1 MGRFFYFAKLSI
13 LFYVTSTGGR
23 KMDYKDTLLMPQ
35 TDFPMRGNLPKREPE
50 IQEKWEEMN
59 IYGKVQDRTKGRPMY
74 VLHDGPPYANGDIHM
89 GHALNKILKDIIVR
103 NKSMSGYHAPYVPG
117 WDTHGLPIEQALT
130 NKGVKRKEMTI
141 AEFRKLCAEYALKQI
156 DNQRSQF
163 KRLGVRGDWENPYI
177 TLKPEYEAQQIKVFG
192 EMAKKGYIYKGKKP
206 VYWSPSS
213 ESALAEAEIEYQDKR
228 SPSIY
233 VGFKVK
239 DGKGVLDTDTQIVIW
254 TTTPWTIPAN
264 LGISVHP
271 ELTYVVVK
279 ANNNKYLVAE
289 SLLEAAA
296 KEIGWENTEVIQ
308 KIKGGEL
315 EYVVAEHPLYGRDS
329 LVMLGEHVTTDA
341 GTGCVH
347 TAPGHGED
355 DFYVG
360 QKYGLDVLCPVDD
373 KGCMTNE
380 APGFEGIFYE
390 EANKPI
396 GQSLEEKG
404 ALLKL
409 SFFTHSY
416 PHDWRTKKPVIF
428 RATAQWF
435 ASIKDFRN
443 ELLEAVKETKWV
455 PVWGETRLFNMVRD
469 RGDWCISRQRAWGV
483 PIPVFYAENG
493 EAVITD
499 ETINHISDLFRENG
513 SNVWFER
520 EANDLLPEGFSH
532 PGSPNGTF
540 TKETD
545 IMDVWFDSGSSHQAV
560 LEEREDLVRPAD
572 LYLEGSDQYRGWFNS
587 SLSTAVAVTG
597 KAPYKGVLSHGF
609 ALDGEG
615 RKMSKSIGNVVVPA
629 KVMNQLGADI
639 LRLWV
644 ASVDYQADVR
654 VSDAILKQVAE
665 VYRKIRNTF
674 RFLLGNLADFNP
686 ETDAI
691 SYENLR
697 EVDQF
702 MLVKLNKLIK
712 YVRNAYENFEFAGI
726 YHAVNNF
733 CTLDLSA
740 FYLDF
745 AKDVLYIEAVDNHE
759 RRAIQT
765 VLYESLI
772 SLTKLVTPILS
783 HTADE
788 VWQFIPSVKDES
800 VQLTDMPEYK
810 EFENAQHLE
819 SKWNSF
825 MRLRDDVLKALE
837 EARNAKVIG
846 KSLTAK
852 VTLYVNENSKTLL
865 ESIQENL
872 KQLFIVSEF
881 EVAGAYDEAPEDAI
895 KLDTAAI
902 LVSKAEGE
910 TCDRCWIVTPEVGQD
925 HDHETLCPRC
935 AEVVKEHYSHLA

>member
-1 MGRFFYFAKLSI
+1 
-13 LFYVTSTGGR
+13 
-23 KMDYKDTLLMPQ
+23 MDYKETLLMPK
-35 TDFPMRGNLPKREPE
+35 TEFPMRGNLPKREPAM
-50 IQEKWEEMN
+50 QEKWEEMK
-59 IYGKVQDRTKGRPMY
+59 IYEKVQERTQGRPMF

-89 GHALNKILKDIIVR
+89 GHALNKILKDFIVR
-103 NKSMSGYHAPYVPG
+103 YKSMSGFHAPYVPG

-141 AEFRKLCAEYALKQI
+141 AEFRKLCEEYAYEQI
-156 DNQRSQF
+156 ANQKEQF
-163 KRLGVRGDWENPYI
+163 KHLGVRGDWDNPYI

-192 EMAKKGYIYKGKKP
+192 EMAKKGYIYKGLRP

-213 ESALAEAEIEYQDKR
+213 ESALAEAEIEYKDKR

-233 VGFKVK
+233 VAFDVK
-239 DGKGVLDTDTQIVIW
+239 DGKGVLEEGTKIVIW

-271 ELTYVVVK
+271 ELTYAVVEAGGQKYVVVEDLK
-279 ANNNKYLVAE
+279 EEVA
-289 SLLEAAA
+289 S
-296 KEIGWENTEVIQ
+296 KVGWEASQTV
-308 KIKGGEL
+308 KTVKGAEL
-315 EYVVAEHPLYGRDS
+315 EHVLAKHPLYDRDS

-355 DFYVG
+355 DFIIG
-360 QKYGLDVLCPVDD
+360 KKYGLDVLCPVNDR
-373 KGCMTNE
+373 GVMTEE
-380 APGFEGIFYE
+380 APGFAGLFYD
-390 EANKPI
+390 EANKPVTEK
-396 GQSLEEKG
+396 LEEAG

-409 SFFTHSY
+409 EFFTHSY

-435 ASIKDFRN
+435 ASIDKFRS

-455 PVWGETRLFNMVRD
+455 PAWGETRLFNMVRD

-483 PIPVFYAENG
+483 PIPVFYAENN
-493 EAVITD
+493 EPIITD
-499 ETINHISDLFRENG
+499 ETIAHISELFREHG
-513 SNVWFER
+513 SNIWFER
-520 EANDLLPEGFSH
+520 EAKELLPEGFTH
-532 PGSPNGTF
+532 LGSPNGYF

-560 LEEREDLVRPAD
+560 LEERADLQRPAD

-587 SLSTAVAVTG
+587 SLTTGVAVTG

-615 RKMSKSIGNVVVPA
+615 HKMSKSLGNVVVPS
-629 KVMNQLGADI
+629 KVMKQLGADI

-644 ASVDYQADVR
+644 ASVDFQADVR

-674 RFLLGNLADFNP
+674 RFLLGNLADFEPKTN
-686 ETDAI
+686 TVA
-691 SYENLR
+691 YENLR

-712 YVRNAYENFEFAGI
+712 EVHHHYENYEFAAI

-733 CTLDLSA
+733 CTVDLSA

-745 AKDVLYIEAVDNHE
+745 AKDILYIEPENHKD

-765 VLYESLI
+765 VLYETLL
-772 SLTKLVTPILS
+772 SLTKLLSPILS

-788 VWQFIPSVKDES
+788 VWAYVPGVSEES
-800 VQLTDMPEYK
+800 VQLADMPEWK
-810 EFENAQHLE
+810 ELAGTAELTD
-819 SKWNSF
+819 KWTKF
-825 MRLRDDVLKALE
+825 MQLRDDILKALE
-837 EARNAKVIG
+837 EARNEKLIG

-852 VTLYVNENSKTLL
+852 VTVYTDEEAGALL
-865 ESIQENL
+865 DSIAEDM
-872 KQLFIVSEF
+872 KQLLIVSGF
-881 EVAGAYDEAPEDAI
+881 ERGGAKTEAPDQALTFDHIAVVVE
-895 KLDTAAI
+895 
-902 LVSKAEGE
+902 KAEGE
-910 TCDRCWIVTPEVGQD
+910 TCERCWVVSAEVGED
-925 HDHETLCPRC
+925 SKHPSLCPRC
-935 AEVVKEHYSHLA
+935 AEVVSEHYTEVQ